1 MYTVYK
7 HTTPSGKVYI
17 GITKKKPEHR
27 WENGSGYKKN
37 KHFYR
42 AILKYR
48 WENIKH
54 EILETGLTKEQA
66 CAKEIELIAKYDST
80 NPDKGYNQSTGGE
93 CGTLGTHHSD
103 ETRRKQ
109 SESLKRAYLDP
120 ELRRKIGESHKGVN
134 NPWYGKHHSAETRQK
149 ISESLKGR
157 IAWNK
162 GQKGVQHYHYS
173 SDTRL
178 KMSESRKG
186 THLSIE
192 TRKKIGESRKKT
204 VICVE
209 TGALYSSITEA
220 AESIGVSF
228 KTISNVLHG
237 RQKTAGGYH
246 WKYAEKQ

>member
-1 MYTVYK
+1 M
-7 HTTPSGKVYI
+7 
-17 GITKKKPEHR
+17 
-27 WENGSGYKKN
+27 
-37 KHFYR
+37 
-42 AILKYR
+42 
-48 WENIKH
+48 
-54 EILETGLTKEQA
+54 
-66 CAKEIELIAKYDST
+66 
-80 NPDKGYNQSTGGE
+80 
-93 CGTLGTHHSD
+93 
-103 ETRRKQ
+103 
-109 SESLKRAYLDP
+109 SEA
-120 ELRRKIGESHKGVN
+120 
-134 NPWYGKHHSAETRQK
+134 
-149 ISESLKGR
+149 LKGR

-228 KTISNVLHG
+228 KTISNVLRG
-237 RQKTAGGYH
+237 RSKTAGGYH
-246 WKYAEKQ
+246 WKYAEA